1 MLLLRMVGRAGAK
14 KSLNLTSVGFLLLAL
29 SAILVRNALH
39 AGPVSSLILLW
50 DHPAGPFSYNVY
62 EATNLVVTPVQWRL
76 VTNTTALTVK
86 LPARAGE
93 HYFRVSCLDT
103 NSGVESLF
111 ADR

>member
-1 MLLLRMVGRAGAK
+1 MVRRSGVKKCLKAASRAF
-14 KSLNLTSVGFLLLAL
+14 VLLAI
-29 SAILVRNALH
+29 SALLVKSATH
-39 AGPVSSLILLW
+39 AGPVGSVILLW

-62 EATNLVVTPVQWRL
+62 EATNLEVTPLQWRF
-76 VTNTTALTVK
+76 VTNVTALTVK
-86 LPARAGE
+86 LPAQAGE

>member
-1 MLLLRMVGRAGAK
+1 MVGRACAK
-14 KSLNLTSVGFLLLAL
+14 KSLNIASRGILLLAL
-29 SAILVRNALH
+29 SALLVRSALQ
-39 AGPVSSLILLW
+39 AGPVGSVILLW

-76 VTNTTALTVK
+76 VTNATALTVK

-111 ADR
+111 ADH